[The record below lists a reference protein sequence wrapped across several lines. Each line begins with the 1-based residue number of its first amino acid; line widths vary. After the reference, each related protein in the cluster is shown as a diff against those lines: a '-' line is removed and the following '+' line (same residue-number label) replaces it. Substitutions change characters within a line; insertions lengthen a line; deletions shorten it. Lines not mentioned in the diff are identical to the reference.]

1 MDEMANL
8 DRKDWVIMFCS
19 KCGNEIGEDEAVC
32 PKCGAA
38 VKTPNQKV
46 KKSRKKFFVFLG
58 VGIVFLIA
66 AIALICYF
74 HSAPYLYAT
83 AVSYFDE
90 GDYVRAEEIFLRTGD
105 YQDSASLLAES
116 KYLHAQECLQSGD
129 YDQALALLRE
139 YETSPDYK
147 VTRESQIISY
157 KEKIADAYRGQER
170 YEDAVELYQ
179 VLGRTWETAEMYAAM
194 ENYIQ
199 ALAITQDYS
208 FGNSAEKETRKSWC
222 RTQAIIYIKEENYE
236 EAWKCLQQYDER
248 LYDGELCEYAYQL
261 ACAFVDSKKYEEVLL
276 LTEKIK
282 NHKDNEAKLLESTCY
297 ETQGIDCAQKGDYES
312 AWEYFAK
319 CEITDAGRPYLYT
332 TGQFYMEQD
341 AYPDA
346 YAIWTALGDYEDSAE
361 MMLRTRY
368 KWAKAASAQGN
379 YKLAVQFLQE
389 LGNYEDSEELIRE
402 TYHEWAKATSAQGD
416 YELAV
421 QILQELGNYEDSEEL
436 IRETYHEWAKA
447 ASAQGDYELAIQI
460 LQGLG
465 DYEDSAE
472 LLAEAE
478 EKLYQKTVEE
488 EKKARRGVLSGT
500 WKTEDDNLRIEVGNA
515 EGRMILRFKMPIERS
530 SVTTI
535 AGTFYGDNIK
545 CGLRSNIFD
554 GANSSSVEYGDIL
567 NKTYYWDM
575 WDYSAETLYLNAGR
589 GGWYTYSCTISG
601 SIMTLKMDGQT
612 FKLTK
617 Q

>member
-1 MDEMANL
+1 MPMDEMADL

-19 KCGNEIGEDEAVC
+19 KCGNEIREDEAVC

-46 KKSRKKFFVFLG
+46 KKSRKKLFAFLG
-58 VGIVFLIA
+58 AGIVILIS

-139 YETSPDYK
+139 YETSPDYE

-157 KEKIADAYRGQER
+157 KEKIADAYRSQER

-194 ENYIQ
+194 ENYVQ

-208 FGNSAEKETRKSWC
+208 FGNSSEKETRNSWC

-236 EAWKCLQQYDER
+236 DAWKCLQQYDER
-248 LYDGELCEYAYQL
+248 LYDGELCKYAYQL

-276 LTEKIK
+276 ITEKIK
-282 NHKDNEAKLLESTCY
+282 NHMDNEAKLLESTCY
-297 ETQGIDCAQKGDYES
+297 EAQGIDCAQKGDYET
-312 AWEYFAK
+312 AWEYFAM

-332 TGQFYMEQD
+332 TGQFYMEQG

-361 MMLRTRY
+361 KMLRTRY
-368 KWAKAASAQGN
+368 EWAKAVSAQGN
-379 YKLAVQFLQE
+379 YKLAVQF
-389 LGNYEDSEELIRE
+389 
-402 TYHEWAKATSAQGD
+402 
-416 YELAV
+416 
-421 QILQELGNYEDSEEL
+421 LQELGNYEDSEEL

-601 SIMTLKMDGQT
+601 STMTLKMDGQT

>member
-1 MDEMANL
+1 MPMDEMADL

-19 KCGNEIGEDEAVC
+19 KCGNEIREDEAVC

-46 KKSRKKFFVFLG
+46 KKSRKKLFAFLG
-58 VGIVFLIA
+58 AGIVILIS

-139 YETSPDYK
+139 YETSPDYE

-157 KEKIADAYRGQER
+157 KEKIADAYRSQER

-194 ENYIQ
+194 ENYVQ

-208 FGNSAEKETRKSWC
+208 FGNSSEKETRNSWC

-236 EAWKCLQQYDER
+236 DAWKCLQQYDER
-248 LYDGELCEYAYQL
+248 LYDGELCKYAYQL

-276 LTEKIK
+276 ITEKIK
-282 NHKDNEAKLLESTCY
+282 NHMDNEAKLLESTCY
-297 ETQGIDCAQKGDYES
+297 EAQGIDCAQKGDYET
-312 AWEYFAK
+312 AWEYFAM

-332 TGQFYMEQD
+332 TGQFYMEQG

-368 KWAKAASAQGN
+368 EWAKAVSAQGN
-379 YKLAVQFLQE
+379 YKLAVQF
-389 LGNYEDSEELIRE
+389 
-402 TYHEWAKATSAQGD
+402 
-416 YELAV
+416 
-421 QILQELGNYEDSEEL
+421 LQELGNYEDSEEL

-601 SIMTLKMDGQT
+601 STMTLKMDGQT

>member
-1 MDEMANL
+1 MDEMADL

-19 KCGNEIGEDEAVC
+19 KCGNEIREDEAVC

-46 KKSRKKFFVFLG
+46 KKSRKKLFAFLG
-58 VGIVFLIA
+58 AGIVILIS

-139 YETSPDYK
+139 YETSPDYE

-157 KEKIADAYRGQER
+157 KEKIADAYRSQER

-194 ENYIQ
+194 ENYVQ

-208 FGNSAEKETRKSWC
+208 FGNSSEKETRNSWC

-236 EAWKCLQQYDER
+236 DAWKCLQQYDER
-248 LYDGELCEYAYQL
+248 LYDGELCKYAYQL

-276 LTEKIK
+276 ITEKIK
-282 NHKDNEAKLLESTCY
+282 NHMDNEAKLLESTCY
-297 ETQGIDCAQKGDYES
+297 EAQGIDCAQKGDYET
-312 AWEYFAK
+312 AWEYFAM

-332 TGQFYMEQD
+332 TGQFYMEQG

-368 KWAKAASAQGN
+368 EWAKAVSAQGN
-379 YKLAVQFLQE
+379 YKLAVQF
-389 LGNYEDSEELIRE
+389 
-402 TYHEWAKATSAQGD
+402 
-416 YELAV
+416 
-421 QILQELGNYEDSEEL
+421 LQELGNYEDSEEL

-601 SIMTLKMDGQT
+601 STMTLKMDGQT

>member
-1 MDEMANL
+1 MPMDEMADL

-19 KCGNEIGEDEAVC
+19 KCGNEIREDEAVC

-46 KKSRKKFFVFLG
+46 KKSRKKLFAFLG
-58 VGIVFLIA
+58 AGIVILIS

-139 YETSPDYK
+139 YETSPDYE

-157 KEKIADAYRGQER
+157 KEKIADAYRSQER

-194 ENYIQ
+194 ENYVQ

-208 FGNSAEKETRKSWC
+208 FGNSSEKETRNSWC

-236 EAWKCLQQYDER
+236 DAWKCLQQYDER
-248 LYDGELCEYAYQL
+248 LYDGELCKYAYQL

-276 LTEKIK
+276 ITEKIK
-282 NHKDNEAKLLESTCY
+282 NHMDNEAKLLESTCY
-297 ETQGIDCAQKGDYES
+297 EAQGIDCAQKGDYET
-312 AWEYFAK
+312 AWEYFAM

-332 TGQFYMEQD
+332 TGQFYMEQG

-368 KWAKAASAQGN
+368 EWAKAVSAQGN
-379 YKLAVQFLQE
+379 YKLAVQF
-389 LGNYEDSEELIRE
+389 
-402 TYHEWAKATSAQGD
+402 
-416 YELAV
+416 
-421 QILQELGNYEDSEEL
+421 LQELGNYEDSEEL

-488 EKKARRGVLSGT
+488 EKKARRVVLSGT

-601 SIMTLKMDGQT
+601 STMTLKMDGQT